1 MPQGNFRTLGAFH
14 GLRSTIR
21 VLAGVLVAVA
31 VSGCATLERLP
42 AVTYAEA
49 RQIEILDIPDARF
62 YVSDT
67 NRIYDVAI
75 KAYQRSNR
83 VRPAQT
89 RHFLA
94 LSGGGDD
101 GAFGA
106 GLLVGWSARG
116 NRPQFDMV
124 TGVSTGALSAP
135 FAFLGRD
142 YDQNLTQ
149 LYTETSA
156 RDIFTKRPIL
166 IAAVA
171 SDSLTDNAPLR
182 TMIEHYVDS
191 TMVQRL
197 AAEYSKG
204 RLLFIL
210 TTNLDQSRPVIWN
223 IGAIAASNNPKA
235 RDLII
240 DVLLASASIPAVFP
254 PVMHDVTIAGERYQE
269 MHVDGGT
276 VAQAFLYPPSIS
288 LRLASARTGIDLNK
302 LRTERKRVAYV

>member
-1 MPQGNFRTLGAFH
+1 MPQGNFRTLRAFH

-21 VLAGVLVAVA
+21 VLAGLLAA
-31 VSGCATLERLP
+31 AAMSGCATLERLP

-135 FAFLGRD
+135 FAYLGRD
-142 YDQNLTQ
+142 YDQNLTH

-166 IAAVA
+166 IASVA
-171 SDSLTDNAPLR
+171 SDSLTDNAPGR
-182 TMIEHYVDS
+182 TVIELEGEPAGGDRRPLECGKRRVLS
-191 TMVQRL
+191 
-197 AAEYSKG
+197 S
-204 RLLFIL
+204 L
-210 TTNLDQSRPVIWN
+210 TTNVDQSRPVICK
-223 IGAIAASNNPKA
+223 IGAIAARNTPKP
-235 RDLII
+235 RDH
-240 DVLLASASIPAVFP
+240 LLDWLRASASIAAIVP
-254 PVMHDVTIAGERYQE
+254 PV
-269 MHVDGGT
+269 
-276 VAQAFLYPPSIS
+276 
-288 LRLASARTGIDLNK
+288 
-302 LRTERKRVAYV
+302 